1 MICRAFNTVC
11 QPMFH
16 RSPQQSTLTDCAADV
31 SAWCAAKRFHF
42 NAEKTEVMWFGSSA
56 NLRKIPTGG
65 GRLYV
70 GSTIVEPVPF
80 VRDLGV
86 MIDSELS
93 MRDHVSRTAQVC
105 FYHLRRL
112 RSVRRSQLGRDVVSR
127 RLFSALIHPVAIGLL
142 QRYRSRSS
150 GLNIGTV
157 LSSISGH
164 ATYVTPAL
172 RELHWLPLLISHE
185 N

>member
-1 MICRAFNTVC
+1 M
-11 QPMFH
+11 
-16 RSPQQSTLTDCAADV
+16 
-31 SAWCAAKRFHF
+31 
-42 NAEKTEVMWFGSSA
+42 
-56 NLRKIPTGG
+56 
-65 GRLYV
+65 
-70 GSTIVEPVPF
+70 
-80 VRDLGV
+80 
-86 MIDSELS
+86 
-93 MRDHVSRTAQVC
+93 SRTAQVC

-185 N
+185 NWLQVVFAGPQVIHWSGAGIHCWHAHGCSERSVTGYTARRLERRLTNSWFGDQAFQSLLLELGIGYRLTWRLHRARRKCLNAVWKYFCF